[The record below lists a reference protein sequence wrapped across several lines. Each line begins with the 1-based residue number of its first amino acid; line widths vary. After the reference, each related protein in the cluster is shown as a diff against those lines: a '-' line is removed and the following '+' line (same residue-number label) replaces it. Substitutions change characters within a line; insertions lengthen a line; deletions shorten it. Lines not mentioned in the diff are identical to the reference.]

1 MKEQEEKTQASQ
13 QVQPE
18 QELEKHLITR
28 ENQEAGEKEE
38 KADSNVKMKGIE
50 YYPHPI
56 SLDEKEEDQEEGSAT
71 TYPRGR
77 AGGGGRTSTT
87 SSSLPIASSL
97 TFLHKPQC
105 GGHGAYGTL
114 SFLHTHTCTCKRS
127 LEPEKF
133 QPLAV
138 STPNDPQGSDEGS
151 SLK

>member
-1 MKEQEEKTQASQ
+1 MKGLDDSEEPHFKYLSSVLNERVKEQEEKTQASQ

-28 ENQEAGEKEE
+28 ENQEAGEEEE

-71 TYPRGR
+71 TYPHGR
-77 AGGGGRTSTT
+77 AGGGGRTATT
-87 SSSLPIASSL
+87 SSSLSIASSH

-105 GGHGAYGTL
+105 GGHGANM
-114 SFLHTHTCTCKRS
+114 S
-127 LEPEKF
+127 
-133 QPLAV
+133 
-138 STPNDPQGSDEGS
+138 
-151 SLK
+151 